1 MWNNL
6 DIFVY
11 VSLNDCT
18 LIVSQCLYAYHCGI
32 LFFFFTFLSEYAQ
45 SIFEFTLN
53 KQYKMYQSY
62 LLCFSHIHPMKSKW
76 EKDYIC
82 IFINIYLWQF
92 CIYKNSPY
100 AIISW
105 RSRMNSKN
113 MFCTTASIIQSI
125 NDQVFLR
132 IPFVYKNIAIFG
144 KFQSHNRFLC

>member
-1 MWNNL
+1 MKQSWYFRVCESKWLHINCL
-6 DIFVY
+6 SMSLCLSLRYSVFFYIFIWI
-11 VSLNDCT
+11 CT
-18 LIVSQCLYAYHCGI
+18 KHFRIYP
-32 LFFFFTFLSEYAQ
+32 
-45 SIFEFTLN
+45 N

-76 EKDYIC
+76 EKNYIC

-125 NDQVFLR
+125 NDQVALR